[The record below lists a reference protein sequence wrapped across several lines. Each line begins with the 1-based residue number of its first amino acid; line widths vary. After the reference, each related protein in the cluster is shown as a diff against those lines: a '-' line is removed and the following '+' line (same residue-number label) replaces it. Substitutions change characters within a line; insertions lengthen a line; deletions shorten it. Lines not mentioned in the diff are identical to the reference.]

1 VPESG
6 FASTERRN
14 IAARWAFSAERELNM
29 RASTAYF
36 AGAGTIIVA
45 IVAGLGGGL
54 LMADIMGAKS
64 PKPGA
69 EMTRLER
76 RMSPEPIKAA
86 EAPPEPV
93 PYLAAAPAAN
103 VAAPPAQAQPQV
115 EAAHSAPNAAQ
126 PADTSAPVPPASPAP
141 QVAAAPVAQ
150 PAAPEKTA
158 APVAAFA
165 RARDADIKRAEDRRR
180 AERRQQW
187 AERRRQRQP
196 ELKAVEEKVR
206 EDTEPRQEPA
216 VEPVKIE
223 MPLIRLFGP
232 D

>member
-1 VPESG
+1 
-6 FASTERRN
+6 
-14 IAARWAFSAERELNM
+14 M

-64 PKPGA
+64 PKPGT

-93 PYLAAAPAAN
+93 PYLAAAPPAPPGPGAA
-103 VAAPPAQAQPQV
+103 VAAAPAQVQPQTEV
-115 EAAHSAPNAAQ
+115 AKSAPAQ
-126 PADTSAPVPPASPAP
+126 PADTSTTVPPASPAL

-158 APVAAFA
+158 APVDAFA
-165 RARDADIKRAEDRRR
+165 RARDADIKRAEDKRR

-187 AERRRQRQP
+187 AERRRQKQQ

-206 EDTEPRQEPA
+206 EDIESRQEPA

-223 MPLIRLFGP
+223 MPQIRLFGP

>member
-1 VPESG
+1 
-6 FASTERRN
+6 
-14 IAARWAFSAERELNM
+14 M

-64 PKPGA
+64 PKPGT

-93 PYLAAAPAAN
+93 PYLAAAPPGPGAA
-103 VAAPPAQAQPQV
+103 VAAAPAQVQPQTEV
-115 EAAHSAPNAAQ
+115 AKSAPAQ
-126 PADTSAPVPPASPAP
+126 PADTSTTVPPASPAP
-141 QVAAAPVAQ
+141 QIAAAPVAQ
-150 PAAPEKTA
+150 PAAPEKIATPA
-158 APVAAFA
+158 DALA
-165 RARDADIKRAEDRRR
+165 RARDADIRRAEDKRR

-187 AERRRQRQP
+187 AERRRQKQQ
-196 ELKAVEEKVR
+196 ELKAVEQKVR
-206 EDTEPRQEPA
+206 EDIEPRQEPA

-223 MPLIRLFGP
+223 MPQIRLFGP

>member
-1 VPESG
+1 
-6 FASTERRN
+6 
-14 IAARWAFSAERELNM
+14 M
-29 RASTAYF
+29 RISTAYF

-64 PKPGA
+64 PKPGT

-86 EAPPEPV
+86 EAPAEPV
-93 PYLAAAPAAN
+93 RYLAAAPPAPAAD
-103 VAAPPAQAQPQV
+103 VAAPPAQAQPQI
-115 EAAHSAPNAAQ
+115 EAANSAPNAAQ
-126 PADTSAPVPPASPAP
+126 PADSSAAIPPARPAP

-158 APVAAFA
+158 KPDDAFA
-165 RARDADIKRAEDRRR
+165 RARDADIKRAEARHR

-187 AERRRQRQP
+187 AERRRQRQQ
-196 ELKAVEEKVR
+196 ELKAVEENVR
-206 EDTEPRQEPA
+206 EDTEARQEPA
-216 VEPVKIE
+216 VEPVRME
-223 MPLIRLFGP
+223 MPQIRLFGP